1 MWWRPLEASPPP
13 MSPVWQSSSLS
24 TTPDAI
30 RYGGQLSAP
39 VAQKILSEA
48 LPYLGVEPQYTEE
61 EITSMNRAAPD
72 VTGSSVAA
80 AQNQL
85 QSVQLQ
91 AKLVGSGGEVLRQVP
106 EAGAPCPRTARWCSI
121 RREPTGV
128 KRPAVP
134 NFVGM
139 TLAEANSAA
148 VGAGLNLIIAGLDD
162 RDGQA
167 VVRAQSVE
175 AETNAPPGT
184 VVRIDVLYQDTVE

>member
-1 MWWRPLEASPPP
+1 MK
-13 MSPVWQSSSLS
+13 
-24 TTPDAI
+24 TT
-30 RYGGQLSAP
+30 
-39 VAQKILSEA
+39 
-48 LPYLGVEPQYTEE
+48 
-61 EITSMNRAAPD
+61 
-72 VTGSSVAA
+72 
-80 AQNQL
+80 
-85 QSVQLQ
+85 
-91 AKLVGSGGEVLRQVP
+91 
-106 EAGAPCPRTARWCSI
+106 
-121 RREPTGV
+121 
-128 KRPAVP
+128 AVP